1 MAWVPGAFEIPLV
14 ARRFAERGDIDAVI
28 CLGAVIRGE
37 TAHFDLIADT
47 AAHGIAEVGRSTG
60 VPCIFEVLATDDL
73 AQARGARR
81 RRARQQGLG
90 GGVRR
95 GRDGPVAP
103 SGLRGRPHVIVDRPW
118 GRTQTYALN
127 QPATARL
134 VTVVPGG
141 DTGAHYHRL
150 RDELWIVLDAGLTI
164 EIGNRVLEP
173 VPGDE
178 LQVPAEEP
186 HRIRCGPDGPGRILQ
201 IAFGY
206 ASEDDRLPVDGASA
220 PDV

>member
-1 MAWVPGAFEIPLV
+1 M
-14 ARRFAERGDIDAVI
+14 
-28 CLGAVIRGE
+28 
-37 TAHFDLIADT
+37 
-47 AAHGIAEVGRSTG
+47 
-60 VPCIFEVLATDDL
+60 
-73 AQARGARR
+73 
-81 RRARQQGLG
+81 
-90 GGVRR
+90 
-95 GRDGPVAP
+95 
-103 SGLRGRPHVIVDRPW
+103 IVDRPW

-173 VPGDE
+173 SPGRR
-178 LQVPAEEP
+178 AA
-186 HRIRCGPDGPGRILQ
+186 GPGRRATSDPLWARRSGSLLQ

-206 ASEDDRLPVDGASA
+206 ASEDDRLPVEGASPA
-220 PDV
+220 E

>member
-1 MAWVPGAFEIPLV
+1 M
-14 ARRFAERGDIDAVI
+14 
-28 CLGAVIRGE
+28 
-37 TAHFDLIADT
+37 
-47 AAHGIAEVGRSTG
+47 
-60 VPCIFEVLATDDL
+60 
-73 AQARGARR
+73 
-81 RRARQQGLG
+81 
-90 GGVRR
+90 
-95 GRDGPVAP
+95 
-103 SGLRGRPHVIVDRPW
+103 IVDRPW

-150 RDELWIVLDAGLTI
+150 RDELWIVLDGGLTI

-206 ASEDDRLPVDGASA
+206 ASEDDRLPGRRGVRSRCLGSLVDGVVGGPYTARARMRTCVRGA
-220 PDV
+220 PVRCTVFHEGVMRGFSRSQDQRQDQGGTGAPGRA

>member
-1 MAWVPGAFEIPLV
+1 M
-14 ARRFAERGDIDAVI
+14 
-28 CLGAVIRGE
+28 
-37 TAHFDLIADT
+37 
-47 AAHGIAEVGRSTG
+47 
-60 VPCIFEVLATDDL
+60 
-73 AQARGARR
+73 
-81 RRARQQGLG
+81 
-90 GGVRR
+90 
-95 GRDGPVAP
+95 
-103 SGLRGRPHVIVDRPW
+103 IVDRPW

-150 RDELWIVLDAGLTI
+150 RDEL
-164 EIGNRVLEP
+164 
-173 VPGDE
+173 
-178 LQVPAEEP
+178 QVPAEEP

-206 ASEDDRLPVDGASA
+206 ASEDDRLPVDGTSA